1 MEGRTVLQFVFS
13 WWADMGAHGFRT
25 RAEGLVVAL
34 CPGEADSV
42 ASEGLLGGEGRFGIV
57 LPKANGANVVLAAGG
72 KGFVPATGAGKFRH
86 GF

>member
-1 MEGRTVLQFVFS
+1 MKAFVKEFIKR
-13 WWADMGAHGFRT
+13 GAMFCGGGPFI
-25 RAEGLVVAL
+25 VAIIYMFIL
-34 CPGEADSV
+34 GSGEADSV
-42 ASEGLLGGEGRFGIV
+42 AFAGLLGGEGRFGIV

>member
-1 MEGRTVLQFVFS
+1 MNILFLRGSDV
-13 WWADMGAHGFRT
+13 GKHGFRT

-42 ASEGLLGGEGRFGIV
+42 AFAGLFGGRVRFGIV

-72 KGFVPATGAGKFRH
+72 KSFVPATGAGEFRH